1 MTQVRSRL
9 GRDLELSF
17 GPHVAKTIL
26 GVGMALAIEGGAFMH
41 VEDTMTRTMIREFYS
56 LNGDFSSG
64 SLSEFTHQIVSELD
78 HGHFH
83 LAGGQLLLRA
93 LRTACPLG
101 CDDLGIRVIPAEIY
115 RFCDFTPVHHPG
127 SGPVGVEFASI
138 LTDIQLQVVF
148 QSLSRQA
155 YYPESN
161 MWVIVYKALF
171 YISS

>member
-1 MTQVRSRL
+1 MEKVHRPVLTGLQ
-9 GRDLELSF
+9 
-17 GPHVAKTIL
+17 P
-26 GVGMALAIEGGAFMH
+26 
-41 VEDTMTRTMIREFYS
+41 
-56 LNGDFSSG
+56 
-64 SLSEFTHQIVSELD
+64 VSELD

-127 SGPVGVEFASI
+127 SGPVGIEFASI